1 MKLNNNAKHKPP
13 KTETLSKTVSVWKF
27 QPAHK
32 KLSKNFAVFLDLQ
45 AIEGHKYNGR
55 PPRSGNLRAGI
66 RPKSN
71 FSLAFGGHRL
81 YTILLVWVG

>member
-13 KTETLSKTVSVWKF
+13 KTETLSKAVSVWKF

-55 PPRSGNLRAGI
+55 PTLLAHARAICVLEYAQKAIFHLHLVGI
-66 RPKSN
+66 VC
-71 FSLAFGGHRL
+71 
-81 YTILLVWVG
+81 ILFC